1 MIFNLSYN
9 IVKCL
14 LQVVVESEG
23 ITENFMLG
31 LAMLV
36 SGDFIFLPA
45 ETRLC
50 KVAPSA
56 WGGHSRKHP
65 YYSFTL
71 YLRVKFYLPS
81 LRGMR

>member
-1 MIFNLSYN
+1 M
-9 IVKCL
+9 
-14 LQVVVESEG
+14 VESEG
-23 ITENFMLG
+23 ITENFTLG

-36 SGDFIFLPA
+36 SGDFVYLPA
-45 ETRLC
+45 DIRLC

-56 WGGHSRKHP
+56 WSGMSRKQP

-81 LRGMR
+81 LRGSR